1 MIQNFLFFLKI
12 GGFQVKSDPKIF
24 FFAKLTKNELF
35 LHDLATFS
43 LSKCFSKLKFKK
55 IIILIFNR
63 NHTKVFVFFS
73 VNRYNVLVFCILC
86 LSECYFTSGVE
97 VKRNIAYTNTFLQKT
112 SFFPQISG
120 FWRHYGPPHPPCSF
134 FQQLLSAY
142 LLVTIYISIQKMFQK
157 SKQ

>member
-1 MIQNFLFFLKI
+1 MILKKI
-12 GGFQVKSDPKIF
+12 YILKSGGLQVKSDPQIIF
-24 FFAKLTKNELF
+24 FATLTKNELF

-97 VKRNIAYTNTFLQKT
+97 VKRNIAYNI
-112 SFFPQISG
+112 FFI
-120 FWRHYGPPHPPCSF
+120 
-134 FQQLLSAY
+134 
-142 LLVTIYISIQKMFQK
+142 LVINLDPFSILRVHKLILYETIYIVYIIY
-157 SKQ
+157 